1 MVLPVNLAEVQKT
14 RNLGLVLVSLFIALV
29 CDGLTLP
36 TAMMNLSHFIRGNR
50 GI

>member
-1 MVLPVNLAEVQKT
+1 MVLPVNLAEVQNT
-14 RNLGLVLVSLFIALV
+14 RNLGLVLVSLFIALF

-36 TAMMNLSHFIRGNR
+36 TTMMTLSHFIRGNM